1 MKFMPR
7 AERNIEINAPPGRIF
22 GILDD
27 SLSYPIW
34 NIVVNEIKEIGPDK
48 YFSKTNIGDITSTI
62 KERVPNKKISSTQEG
77 SPMTAYG
84 SILEPKGDITS
95 VTLWSEFE
103 DPKNEKMLVR
113 AGEIYLQSLKKYAE
127 FLEGGGDPGTYDK
140 KKK

>member
-1 MKFMPR
+1 MPR
-7 AERNIEINAPPGRIF
+7 AERKIEINAPPERVYS
-22 GILDD
+22 ILED

-62 KERVPNKKISSTQEG
+62 KERVPNERISSTQEG

-84 SILEPKGDITS
+84 SVLIPKGNLTE
-95 VTLWSEFE
+95 VTLWAEFDKE
-103 DPKNEKMLVR
+103 ENEKMLLK
-113 AGEIYLQSLKKYAE
+113 AGEIYLNSLKKYSE
-127 FLEGGGDPGTYDK
+127 YVEQGGDPSKYDK

>member
-1 MKFMPR
+1 MPR
-7 AERNIEINAPPGRIF
+7 AERNIEINAPPEKIY

-48 YFSKTNIGDITSTI
+48 YFSNTNIGDITSTI
-62 KERVPNKKISSTQEG
+62 KERVPNKVISSTQEG

-84 SILEPKGDITS
+84 SVLEPKGDVTS

-103 DPKNEKMLVR
+103 DEKNEKMLVR
-113 AGEIYLQSLKKYAE
+113 AGEIYLESLKRYAE
-127 FLEGGGDPGTYDK
+127 YLEEGGDPSAYDK

>member
-1 MKFMPR
+1 MPR
-7 AERNIEINAPPGRIF
+7 AERNIDIKAPPERIF

-62 KERVPNKKISSTQEG
+62 SERVLNKKVSSTQEG

-84 SILEPKGDITS
+84 SILEPKGDLTN

-103 DPKNEKMLVR
+103 DPKNEKMLGR
-113 AGEIYLQSLKKYAE
+113 AGEIYLESLKRYAE
-127 FLEGGGDPGTYDK
+127 YLEEGGEPSAYDK

>member
-1 MKFMPR
+1 MPR
-7 AERNIEINAPPGRIF
+7 AERKIEINAPPERVYS
-22 GILDD
+22 ILED

-84 SILEPKGDITS
+84 SILEPKGDKTG
-95 VTLWSEFE
+95 VTLWAEFE
-103 DPKNEKMLVR
+103 KEENEKMLVR
-113 AGEIYLQSLKKYAE
+113 AGEIYLESLKRYAE
-127 FLEGGGDPGTYDK
+127 YLEEGGDPSNYDK